1 MFNMPIYQCPK
12 CGNKFKYGTVKFCPK
27 CGYNLD
33 KTFIVDPVCPICQ
46 KHYPTGTIFCSNDGA
61 KLTRVENLK
70 HVCEICGTEYE
81 DSIKYC
87 PKDGGRVLS
96 KLQILSSTKCVAHKK
111 ASLGNRLIAYILDGF
126 VTLALAIPS
135 VIFYFIGIS
144 AMKTS
149 YYEENTEIGA
159 SFILIATLLYA
170 LPVVYSLIKDGL
182 SNGQSI
188 GKRAT
193 NLKVVDISTYKC
205 CSRTNSCIRNLVTGI
220 VCIIPFGFLIDLI
233 MVIVTNDG
241 RKPGDK
247 AANTIVI
254 NVNNI

>member
-1 MFNMPIYQCPK
+1 M
-12 CGNKFKYGTVKFCPK
+12 
-27 CGYNLD
+27 
-33 KTFIVDPVCPICQ
+33 
-46 KHYPTGTIFCSNDGA
+46 
-61 KLTRVENLK
+61 
-70 HVCEICGTEYE
+70 
-81 DSIKYC
+81 
-87 PKDGGRVLS
+87 S

-193 NLKVVDISTYKC
+193 NLKVVDIT
-205 CSRTNSCIRNLVTGI
+205 TFIR
-220 VCIIPFGFLIDLI
+220 
-233 MVIVTNDG
+233 
-241 RKPGDK
+241 
-247 AANTIVI
+247 
-254 NVNNI
+254 